1 MRLVNLRS
9 YNLYTQKNLSQ
20 LVFYMLTKEFYNVID
35 STLNTLLE
43 KYQDDEFIKKH
54 KSTNAI
60 NNRKSYALLIWFLE
74 FYGRK
79 SNYKDFITDGDKD
92 SSCDIVF
99 DNTNNQGDK
108 IFYIVQSKW
117 NNADNS
123 EKETDKDEI
132 LKALNDFDTI
142 LRGEKQNVNEKI
154 KAKLEELDNHLKA
167 NGEVKFIFLTLSQ
180 YKGGADENISAFIKS
195 DEKTKFEVIDINRI
209 RVDYIDRIYKKI
221 EPLNPLE
228 SYHNPEENPVTLE
241 IVQTNGV
248 VKIQTPFK
256 AYMFLLRPKSIY
268 DLFEKY
274 GFALFYKNVRNPLLQ
289 SQFNEDIERTAVDN
303 PAFFWYYNNGITAIT
318 YFLPTIRKTAEQ
330 IELTGLQIINGAQTV
345 YAIYQAYK
353 DASPTKRKQ
362 MDSVSLVTLRLL
374 ESGGKDFDLNV
385 TRYTNSQNPVDDRD
399 FCAND
404 DIQIMLQ
411 NASYQTNFWY
421 EKRRDEFRETPENI
435 ETVSNSV
442 FANTYL
448 AYHLQDPSSVL
459 KNYNQQQQTSKNLNF
474 ISHKEHKDGL
484 YEKIFNDETTFE
496 NMLCG
501 LYVFAV
507 IYDAIALPY
516 EETFNLGLYHLLA
529 LFKVA
534 FTKYLKAKF
543 RDNINVNK
551 KIIKIYEEGDKKIM
565 IQTFNFID
573 QFVNEQVEVSDNE
586 EKTAE
591 RIFKFLFEPAHY
603 EKIKEALEDLDISV
617 EDIENIT
624 IEDNEQLIEGET
636 GEENNSE
643 NND

>member
-1 MRLVNLRS
+1 
-9 YNLYTQKNLSQ
+9 
-20 LVFYMLTKEFYNVID
+20 MLTKEFYNVID
-35 STLNTLLE
+35 SNLNILLE

-54 KSTNAI
+54 KKHKGAI
-60 NNRKSYALLIWFLE
+60 NNQRSYALLIWFLE

-108 IFYIVQSKW
+108 IFYVVQSKW

-154 KAKLEELDNHLKA
+154 KAKLEDLDNHLKA

-180 YKGGADENISAFIKS
+180 YKGGADENISVFRKN

-209 RVDYIDRIYKKI
+209 KVDYIDRIYKKI

-228 SYHNPEENPVTLE
+228 SYQNPEENPVTLE
-241 IVQTNGV
+241 IVQKNGV
-248 VKIQTPFK
+248 VKIEKPFE

-303 PAFFWYYNNGITAIT
+303 PAYFWYYNNGITAIT
-318 YFLPTIRKTAEQ
+318 YFLPSIGRKAEK

-345 YAIYQAYK
+345 YAIYRAYK

-362 MDSVSLVTLRLL
+362 MDSESLVTLRLL
-374 ESGGKDFDLNV
+374 KSGGKDFDLNV

-435 ETVSNSV
+435 TEVSNYV
-442 FANTYL
+442 FANAYL
-448 AYHLQDPSSVL
+448 AYHLQDPSHVL
-459 KNYNQQQQTSKNLNF
+459 KNYNQRQEMNKDLNF
-474 ISHKEHKDGL
+474 ISHKEHKDGC

-496 NMLCG
+496 NMLCAF
-501 LYVFAV
+501 YVFNV
-507 IYDAIALPY
+507 IYHATPFSYQD
-516 EETFNLGLYHLLA
+516 TFKTSLYHLLA
-529 LFKVA
+529 LFKIA

-543 RDNINVNK
+543 GDKINVNK
-551 KIIKIYEEGDKKIM
+551 YIIKIYEQGDKKLL
-565 IQTFNFID
+565 
-573 QFVNEQVEVSDNE
+573 S
-586 EKTAE
+586 KLSS
-591 RIFKFLFEPAHY
+591 FL
-603 EKIKEALEDLDISV
+603 ISLLR
-617 EDIENIT
+617 NK
-624 IEDNEQLIEGET
+624 LK
-636 GEENNSE
+636 
-643 NND
+643 

>member
-1 MRLVNLRS
+1 
-9 YNLYTQKNLSQ
+9 
-20 LVFYMLTKEFYNVID
+20 MLTKEFYNVID
-35 STLNTLLE
+35 SNLNILLE

-54 KSTNAI
+54 QKNKGAI
-60 NNRKSYALLIWFLE
+60 NNQKSYALLIWFLE

-108 IFYIVQSKW
+108 IFYVVQSKW

-142 LRGEKQNVNEKI
+142 LEGEKQNVNEKL
-154 KAKLEELDNHLKA
+154 KAKLEDLDNHRKA

-180 YKGGADENISAFIKS
+180 YKGGADENISAFKKS
-195 DEKTKFEVIDINRI
+195 DEKLKFEVIDINRI
-209 RVDYIDRIYKKI
+209 KVDYIDRTYKKI

-228 SYHNPEENPVTLE
+228 SYQNPEENPVTLE
-241 IVQTNGV
+241 IVQKNGV
-248 VKIQTPFK
+248 VKIEKPFE

-289 SQFNEDIERTAVDN
+289 SQFNKDIERTAVDN
-303 PAFFWYYNNGITAIT
+303 PAYFWYYNNGITAIT
-318 YFLPTIRKTAEQ
+318 YFLPSIGRKAEK

-345 YAIYQAYK
+345 YAIYRAYK

-362 MDSVSLVTLRLL
+362 MDSESLVTLRLL
-374 ESGGKDFDLNV
+374 KSGGKDFDLNV

-411 NASYQTNFWY
+411 KASYQTNIWY

-435 ETVSNSV
+435 MKVSNYV
-442 FANTYL
+442 FANAYL

-474 ISHKEHKDGL
+474 ISHKEHKDGF

-501 LYVFAV
+501 LYVFDV
-507 IYDAIALPY
+507 IYNATPLQY
-516 EETFNLGLYHLLA
+516 EDTFNCGLYHLLA
-529 LFKVA
+529 LFKVG

-543 RDNINVNK
+543 DKKINVNK
-551 KIIKIYEEGDKKIM
+551 YIIKIYEQDDKKIM

-573 QFVNEQVEVSDNE
+573 QFVEQQVGVSDNE
-586 EKTAE
+586 EKTTE

-617 EDIENIT
+617 EDIENVI
-624 IEDNEQLIEGET
+624 IEDNEQLIEGEPD
-636 GEENNSE
+636 EENNSE

>member
-1 MRLVNLRS
+1 
-9 YNLYTQKNLSQ
+9 
-20 LVFYMLTKEFYNVID
+20 MLTKEFYHEID
-35 STLNTLLE
+35 SNLNTLLE
-43 KYQDDEFIKKH
+43 KYQEDELIKKY
-54 KSTNAI
+54 KGVI
-60 NNRKSYALLIWFLE
+60 NNQKSYALLIWFLE

-108 IFYIVQSKW
+108 IFYVVQSKW
-117 NNADNS
+117 NTADNS
-123 EKETDKDEI
+123 EKETKKDEI

-142 LRGEKQNVNEKI
+142 LRGEKQNVNEKL
-154 KAKLEELDNHLKA
+154 KAKLEDLDNHLKA

-180 YKGGADENISAFIKS
+180 YKGGADENISVFKKN
-195 DEKTKFEVIDINRI
+195 DEKIKFEVIDINRI
-209 RVDYIDRIYKKI
+209 KVDYIDRTYKKI

-228 SYHNPEENPVTLE
+228 SYQNPEENPVTLE
-241 IVQTNGV
+241 IVQKNGV
-248 VKIQTPFK
+248 VKIEKPFE

-303 PAFFWYYNNGITAIT
+303 PAYFWYYNNGITAIT
-318 YFLPTIRKTAEQ
+318 YFLPTIGRKAEQ
-330 IELTGLQIINGAQTV
+330 IELIGLQIINGAQTV
-345 YAIYQAYK
+345 YAIYRAYK

-362 MDSVSLVTLRLL
+362 MDSESLVTLRLL
-374 ESGGKDFDLNV
+374 KSGGKDFDLNV

-411 NASYQTNFWY
+411 NASYQTNIWY
-421 EKRRDEFRETPENI
+421 EKRRDEFRETPENVI
-435 ETVSNSV
+435 EIPNVILAPV
-442 FANTYL
+442 YL
-448 AYHLQDPSSVL
+448 AYHLQDPVSVI
-459 KNYNQQQQTSKNLNF
+459 KNYHQLLKMNKDLNF

-496 NMLCG
+496 NMLCAFYIFDLMCDFHG
-501 LYVFAV
+501 LS
-507 IYDAIALPY
+507 YDV
-516 EETFNLGLYHLLA
+516 TFKSNLYHLLA

-534 FTKYLKAKF
+534 FTKYLKIKF
-543 RDNINVNK
+543 GDKINVNK
-551 KIIKIYEEGDKKIM
+551 YIIKIYEQGDKKI
-565 IQTFNFID
+565 ILKTFKFIG
-573 QFVNEQVEVSDNE
+573 QFVKQQIEVSDNE
-586 EKTAE
+586 KTTE
-591 RIFKFLFEPAHY
+591 RMLKFLVKQSHY
-603 EKIKEALEDLDISV
+603 EKIKEALEDVDISV

-624 IEDNEQLIEGET
+624 IKDNEKFIEGET

>member
-1 MRLVNLRS
+1 
-9 YNLYTQKNLSQ
+9 
-20 LVFYMLTKEFYNVID
+20 MLTKEFYNVID
-35 STLNTLLE
+35 SNLNILLE

-54 KSTNAI
+54 KKHKGAI
-60 NNRKSYALLIWFLE
+60 NNQKSYALLIWFLE

-108 IFYIVQSKW
+108 IFYVVQSKW

-142 LRGEKQNVNEKI
+142 LEGEKQNVNEKL
-154 KAKLEELDNHLKA
+154 KAKLEDLDNHRKA

-180 YKGGADENISAFIKS
+180 YKGGADENISAFKKS
-195 DEKTKFEVIDINRI
+195 DEKLKFEVIDINRI
-209 RVDYIDRIYKKI
+209 KVDYIDRTYKKI

-228 SYHNPEENPVTLE
+228 SYQNPEENPVTLE
-241 IVQTNGV
+241 IVQKNGV
-248 VKIQTPFK
+248 VKIEKPFE

-303 PAFFWYYNNGITAIT
+303 PAYFWYYNNGITAIT
-318 YFLPTIRKTAEQ
+318 YLLPTIGKKAEK

-345 YAIYQAYK
+345 YAIYRAYK

-362 MDSVSLVTLRLL
+362 MDSESLITLRLL
-374 ESGGKDFDLNV
+374 KSGGKDFDLNV
-385 TRYTNSQNPVDDRD
+385 TRYTNSQNPVNDRD

-421 EKRRDEFRETPENI
+421 EKRRDEFREIPENI
-435 ETVSNSV
+435 DKVPNSV

-459 KNYNQQQQTSKNLNF
+459 KNYNQQQQTSKDLNF
-474 ISHKEHKDGL
+474 ISHKEHKDGF

-501 LYVFAV
+501 LYVFDV
-507 IYDAIALPY
+507 IYNATPLQY
-516 EETFNLGLYHLLA
+516 EDTFNCGLYHLLA
-529 LFKVA
+529 LFKVG

-543 RDNINVNK
+543 DEKINVNK
-551 KIIKIYEEGDKKIM
+551 YIIKIYEQDDEKIM

-573 QFVNEQVEVSDNE
+573 QFVEQQVGVSDNE
-586 EKTAE
+586 EKTTE

-617 EDIENIT
+617 EDIENVI
-624 IEDNEQLIEGET
+624 IEDNEQLIEGEPD
-636 GEENNSE
+636 EENNSE

>member
-1 MRLVNLRS
+1 M
-9 YNLYTQKNLSQ
+9 Q
-20 LVFYMLTKEFYNVID
+20 TKEFYNVID
-35 STLNTLLE
+35 SEINTLLE
-43 KYQDDEFIKKH
+43 KYKDDEFIKKH
-54 KSTNAI
+54 KNKNAI
-60 NNRKSYALLIWFLE
+60 NNQKSYALLIWFLE

-79 SNYKDFITDGDKD
+79 SNYKDFITDGDRD
-92 SSCDIVF
+92 SSCDIIF
-99 DNTNNQGDK
+99 DSTNNQGDK
-108 IFYIVQSKW
+108 IFYVVQSKW
-117 NNADNS
+117 NNADKS

-142 LRGEKQNVNEKI
+142 LRGEKQNVNEKV
-154 KAKLEELDNHLKA
+154 KAKLDDLDHHLKA

-180 YKGGADENISAFIKS
+180 YQGGADENISAFIKS

-209 RVDYIDRIYKKI
+209 KVDYIDRIYKKI

-345 YAIYQAYK
+345 YAIYLAYK

-411 NASYQTNFWY
+411 NASYQTNIWY

-435 ETVSNSV
+435 EKVPNSV

-459 KNYNQQQQTSKNLNF
+459 KNYNQQQQTSKDLNF

-501 LYVFAV
+501 LYVFDV
-507 IYDAIALPY
+507 IYTAVSLPY
-516 EETFNLGLYHLLA
+516 EDTFNAGLYHLLA
-529 LFKVA
+529 LFKVG

-543 RDNINVNK
+543 GDKINVNK
-551 KIIKIYEEGDKKIM
+551 HIIKIYEQDDKKIM
-565 IQTFNFID
+565 IQTFNFIN
-573 QFVNEQVEVSDNE
+573 QFVDEQVEVSDNE

-617 EDIENIT
+617 QDIEDIVIQ
-624 IEDNEQLIEGET
+624 DNEKLIEGEPN
-636 GEENNSE
+636 EENNSE